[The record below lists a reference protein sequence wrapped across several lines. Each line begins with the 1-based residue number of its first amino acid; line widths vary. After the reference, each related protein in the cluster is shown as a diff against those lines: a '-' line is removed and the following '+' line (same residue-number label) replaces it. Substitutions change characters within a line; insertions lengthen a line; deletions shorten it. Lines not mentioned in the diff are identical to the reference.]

1 MKDYKMSFF
10 LFSTLILV
18 SFGNLTQTYASIV
31 SYSFSGLMQGNEI
44 FPENTGFV
52 GSFSYELAQN
62 FSASGSYLLH
72 SYELTFDADPLPI
85 PPMEDFL
92 GGFLYPSVTSTSWDG
107 APSRGGAPV
116 NNGSPSISVSNSAN
130 DVFSVSIER
139 FYSAIL
145 APGRVGLG
153 GPYIT
158 FTDST
163 GGVFSDTSLLDL
175 SFVGSR
181 FNSGQI
187 RISYSVEGGSS
198 ASQTGIISVPEPSSI
213 SLFLAGGAVLAA
225 ARRRRLV

>member
-1 MKDYKMSFF
+1 MSFF

-92 GGFLYPSVTSTSWDG
+92 GGGGGGSNFQGGFIGSGGNGGGGDGGPNRGPSTS
-107 APSRGGAPV
+107 AA
-116 NNGSPSISVSNSAN
+116 GSPGTVN
-130 DVFSVSIER
+130 
-139 FYSAIL
+139 
-145 APGRVGLG
+145 
-153 GPYIT
+153 
-158 FTDST
+158 T
-163 GGVFSDTSLLDL
+163 GG
-175 SFVGSR
+175 G
-181 FNSGQI
+181 G
-187 RISYSVEGGSS
+187 GGSYYGN
-198 ASQTGIISVPEPSSI
+198 TTT
-213 SLFLAGGAVLAA
+213 AGGNGGKGVVIIRHSDSKPQATTTGSPTVTTSGGY
-225 ARRRRLV
+225 RIYVFNDSGTIRW